1 MEKGSSEYQM
11 RHSGERD
18 EEEQIE
24 DKGSVE
30 KT

>member
-1 MEKGSSEYQM
+1 MENGSSEYQM

-18 EEEQIE
+18 EEQIE
-24 DKGSVE
+24 DKDGEE